1 MELDDLKTTWALYDK
16 KLTEN
21 LKFNEELLR
30 KMNLEKSKRE
40 MNSPLTY
47 EIISLAA
54 GIIFLLYIA
63 SATVRFSTEF
73 KFLLPGLITIFT
85 FIVYLYLSLTK
96 IRLLSN
102 IDFYNSPLI
111 ELQKSINLFK
121 QKYLLFKKYEL
132 YVFPVFAISVS
143 PVLAKAMRDFDL
155 YAHPYRFVIAIIL
168 SLILYYPLA
177 IWFYKNLFDKKVRNT
192 TTFLDELIRFEKE

>member
-40 MNSPLTY
+40 MNAPLTY

-85 FIVYLYLSLTK
+85 FIVYLYLSFTK

-102 IDFYNSPLI
+102 IDFYNSPII

>member
-1 MELDDLKTTWALYDK
+1 M
-16 KLTEN
+16 
-21 LKFNEELLR
+21 
-30 KMNLEKSKRE
+30 
-40 MNSPLTY
+40 
-47 EIISLAA
+47 
-54 GIIFLLYIA
+54 
-63 SATVRFSTEF
+63 
-73 KFLLPGLITIFT
+73 
-85 FIVYLYLSLTK
+85 
-96 IRLLSN
+96 SN
-102 IDFYNSPLI
+102 IDFYNSPVI

-121 QKYLLFKKYEL
+121 QKYLQFKKYEL

>member
-21 LKFNEELLR
+21 LKFNEDLLR

-40 MNSPLTY
+40 MNAPLTY

-85 FIVYLYLSLTK
+85 FIVYLYLSFTK
-96 IRLLSN
+96 IKLLSN
-102 IDFYNSPLI
+102 IDFYNSPII
-111 ELQKSINLFK
+111 ELQKSINLFN
-121 QKYLLFKKYEL
+121 QKYLQFKKYEL

-177 IWFYKNLFDKKVRNT
+177 IWFDKNLFDKKVRNT

>member
-30 KMNLEKSKRE
+30 KMNIEKSKRE

-85 FIVYLYLSLTK
+85 FIVYLYLSFTK

-102 IDFYNSPLI
+102 IDFYNSPII

>member
-16 KLTEN
+16 KLIEN

-85 FIVYLYLSLTK
+85 FIVYLYLSFTK

-102 IDFYNSPLI
+102 IDFYNSPVI

>member
-85 FIVYLYLSLTK
+85 FIVYLYLSFTK

-102 IDFYNSPLI
+102 IDFYNSPII